1 MKNGLFKIAAAAGLA
16 FASMAPAQAATL
28 FQVDPGQTSVSV
40 VSSSSVGFT
49 NLSAVLSSGVLSQ
62 SFTLNVGES
71 KVFDFIDITIRGVVG
86 AADVS
91 LDAALGFSP
100 PGGAGTSNG
109 DGWYVKGLFTTLGA
123 LEWDDIAPITAG
135 GATYKI
141 ELQDLAG
148 FTFNQT
154 TKVKAT
160 VTLISEVP
168 EASTWAL
175 MIVGFGLVGGAVRLR
190 RREDLALAA

>member
-28 FQVDPGQTSVSV
+28 FEVDASQTSVNV
-40 VSSSSVGFT
+40 VSSNQIGFT
-49 NLSAVLSSGVLSQ
+49 NLSAVLSSGALSQ

-71 KVFDFIDITIRGVVG
+71 KVFDFIDIVISG
-86 AADVS
+86 ALGIADIS
-91 LDAALGFSP
+91 LDANLGFSP
-100 PGGAGTSNG
+100 PGGAGTANG
-109 DGWYVKGLFTTLGA
+109 DGWYAKGLFTTLGA
-123 LEWDDIAPITAG
+123 LEWSDIAPITAG

-175 MIVGFGLVGGAVRLR
+175 MIAGFGLVGTAVRLR
-190 RREDLALAA
+190 RREDLAAAA